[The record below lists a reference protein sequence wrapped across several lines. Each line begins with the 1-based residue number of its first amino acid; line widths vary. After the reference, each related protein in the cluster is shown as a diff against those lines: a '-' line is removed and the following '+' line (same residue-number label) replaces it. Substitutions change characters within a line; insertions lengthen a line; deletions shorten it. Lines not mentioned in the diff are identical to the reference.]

1 MVVAFFILGLLGLGA
16 IGVAAWALVTKPKR
30 RSRSLDVGG
39 LPSADVEGLLRAGRK
54 QDAVRAW
61 RETTAAARRDPKAAV
76 EKKELRARPPS
87 SPGVVP
93 LRMVTDGDIQV
104 HIRTG
109 NLIDAIKLY
118 REKTGVGLR
127 EAKSAVEAMRQRMHA
142 S

>member
-1 MVVAFFILGLLGLGA
+1 MVVAIVILGLLGVGA
-16 IGVAAWALVTKPKR
+16 IFVAVWALAMKPKAR
-30 RSRSLDVGG
+30 AGFQDTDG
-39 LPSADVEGLLRAGRK
+39 PSADMDGLVRAGRK

-61 RETTAAARRDPKAAV
+61 RETASVARRDVKPTG

-127 EAKSAVEAMRQRMHA
+127 EAKTAVEAMRQRMSA